1 MKLPLLYI
9 SGPITGVPNFRENF
23 DEAATILRQSGYRVV
38 NPCRIEPVE
47 LGSGFEHEEK
57 WIKYMRGDLAAMMRC
72 GGVAM
77 LDGHETSKGA
87 HLERRIAFELQMPI
101 MRVEQWVA
109 LA

>member
-1 MKLPLLYI
+1 MNKPRLYI
-9 SGPITGVPNFRENF
+9 SGPITGVPDFKANFTQ
-23 DEAATILRQSGYRVV
+23 AATQLWTAGYDYI
-38 NPCRIEPVE
+38 NPCNIDPID
-47 LGSGFEHEEK
+47 LGEGFEHEEK
-57 WIKYMRGDLAAMMRC
+57 WIRYMRGDLAAMMRC